1 MAKYGGGR
9 KHQFTPLEMRIKM
22 CEDFCKEHGFVPH
35 ESFADIK
42 IIRAWINL
50 KRFQA
55 DNPRVKALMEYPAL
69 PPNYRR
75 IEQGIKKVEDF
86 YAKYGRLPVNS
97 KNASEEEKKA
107 RHSMDNIFAKYADN
121 PRVKVLMEKRKH
133 AKVVIKNISCITAS
147 EKKNAVTA
155 HTKRLPKVNNQ
166 DGSET
171 SINKRM
177 YFHLERLTSFYE
189 SEGRFPHSGL
199 KVSKT
204 ERQAYN
210 SMNILR
216 NDFSDEPEVK
226 NLLSKKPNV
235 SAVLQEGIT
244 LLLDFVDKTG
254 RLPVDNQKPISGER
268 RALATWK
275 TLKNNYPDLPV
286 TRKLMKLNPFGTD
299 RLGRA
304 IQEVVEFESKWQRL
318 PKSNKE
324 GVDGESKVY
333 QAFCNLRKQHFDHPA
348 VKALLE
354 KYKDYDPRMEITRES
369 IAQVKKWVDE
379 HGRLP
384 KYTKT
389 DKEEQN
395 MAYSLKYLRK
405 RYSYMPEVKSLL
417 AKAS

>member
-1 MAKYGGGR
+1 M
-9 KHQFTPLEMRIKM
+9 
-22 CEDFCKEHGFVPH
+22 V
-35 ESFADIK
+35 
-42 IIRAWINL
+42 
-50 KRFQA
+50 
-55 DNPRVKALMEYPAL
+55 
-69 PPNYRR
+69 
-75 IEQGIKKVEDF
+75 
-86 YAKYGRLPVNS
+86 
-97 KNASEEEKKA
+97 
-107 RHSMDNIFAKYADN
+107 NIFAKYADN
-121 PRVKVLMEKRKH
+121 PRVKVLMKKRKH
-133 AKVVIKNISCITAS
+133 AKVSAS

-155 HTKRLPKVNNQ
+155 QTKRLPKVNIK
-166 DGSET
+166 DRCET
-171 SINKRM
+171 SINKKLHS
-177 YFHLERLTSFYE
+177 HLERLTSFYE
-189 SEGRFPHSGL
+189 AEGRFPHSGM
-199 KVSKT
+199 KVSKM
-204 ERQAYN
+204 ERLAYR
-210 SMNILR
+210 SMVLLR

-235 SAVLQEGIT
+235 SVVLQEGIS
-244 LLLDFVDKTG
+244 LLLDFVNKSG
-254 RLPVDNQKPISGER
+254 RLPVDNQKPILGER

-304 IQEVVEFESKWQRL
+304 ILEVVEFESKWQRL
-318 PKSNKE
+318 PRRNKE
-324 GVDGESKVY
+324 G
-333 QAFCNLRKQHFDHPA
+333 
-348 VKALLE
+348 

>member
-1 MAKYGGGR
+1 
-9 KHQFTPLEMRIKM
+9 
-22 CEDFCKEHGFVPH
+22 
-35 ESFADIK
+35 
-42 IIRAWINL
+42 
-50 KRFQA
+50 
-55 DNPRVKALMEYPAL
+55 
-69 PPNYRR
+69 
-75 IEQGIKKVEDF
+75 
-86 YAKYGRLPVNS
+86 
-97 KNASEEEKKA
+97 
-107 RHSMDNIFAKYADN
+107 
-121 PRVKVLMEKRKH
+121 
-133 AKVVIKNISCITAS
+133 
-147 EKKNAVTA
+147 
-155 HTKRLPKVNNQ
+155 
-166 DGSET
+166 
-171 SINKRM
+171 M

>member
-1 MAKYGGGR
+1 
-9 KHQFTPLEMRIKM
+9 MRIKM

-35 ESFADIK
+35 AGFADIK
-42 IIRAWINL
+42 IVGVWTNL

-55 DNPRVKALMEYPAL
+55 DNPRVKALMKYPTL
-69 PPNYRR
+69 SRSYVR
-75 IEQGIKKVEDF
+75 IEQGIN
-86 YAKYGRLPVNS
+86 RLPGHSTNV
-97 KNASEEEKKA
+97 SEEEKKA
-107 RHSMDNIFAKYADN
+107 RHSMVNIFAKYTDN

-244 LLLDFVDKTG
+244 LLLEFVNKTG

-304 IQEVVEFESKWQRL
+304 ILEVVEFESKWQRL
-318 PKSNKE
+318 PRRNKE
-324 GVDGESKVY
+324 GVDG
-333 QAFCNLRKQHFDHPA
+333 
-348 VKALLE
+348 LE
-354 KYKDYDPRMEITRES
+354 KYKDYDPRMEITRKS